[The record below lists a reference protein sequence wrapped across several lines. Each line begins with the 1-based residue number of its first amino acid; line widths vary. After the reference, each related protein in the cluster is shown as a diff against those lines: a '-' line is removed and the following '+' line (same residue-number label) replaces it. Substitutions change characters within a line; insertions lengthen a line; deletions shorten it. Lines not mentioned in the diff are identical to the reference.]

1 MSSPMPRGWTVFERL
16 HAEQE
21 IPWALAEGAYLR
33 PAIFE
38 QAASSLSVAVLGPSG
53 SGKTAL
59 RLLMEQQNNHWLC
72 VEWRPALPDQ
82 TLPPETLT
90 AYLLR
95 QALGACAAK
104 VLPFLGQ
111 EIQRIDKAEEWVQVT
126 LSDFLQTYLQAPRG
140 LLLSRLT
147 PAIGIEAKNQLERF
161 LNQPLAYRVFDP
173 SMPPSQ
179 TISYLA
185 EAIQALGLSGVWLMT
200 DGVEPWLDADAG
212 RLKLA
217 LGGMLSSLALF
228 EESGFIIKLFLPDS
242 LEPEVVA
249 SSGLTRRRI
258 ELLHLKWDHTVL
270 SEITEKRLA
279 LALGTESAAL
289 SEWFDT
295 SVLNPLLIQYGGLQ
309 PRGWLEQIQ
318 RLAQVI
324 LDQTS
329 PQPLSAA
336 EIDQIFWQ
344 RPPRLRL
351 DLVNRR
357 VYLGDG
363 EISGIQP
370 TAFQVLA
377 YLYQKRGAI
386 CSREELFYC
395 GYEGRER
402 PLTTGDT
409 GYQYP
414 KEYTG
419 ILDTIFW
426 RLRQAIEHDP
436 EHPIYLITERNKGMR
451 LNHVV

>member
-1 MSSPMPRGWTVFERL
+1 MSSPTHRGWAVFERL

-33 PAIFE
+33 PAIYD
-38 QAASSLSVAVLGPSG
+38 QAAGSQSVVVLGPSG
-53 SGKTAL
+53 AGKTAL
-59 RLLMEQQNNHWLC
+59 RLLLEHQNSNWLC
-72 VEWRPALPDQ
+72 EEWRPALPDQ
-82 TLPPETLT
+82 TLPTETLT

-104 VLPFLGQ
+104 VLPFLGHS
-111 EIQRIDKAEEWVQVT
+111 IQQIKKAEDWVQIT
-126 LSDFLQTYLQAPRG
+126 LSDFLQMYLQASRG

-147 PAIGIEAKNQLERF
+147 PTIGIEAKNQLEYF

-200 DGVEPWLDADAG
+200 DGMEPWLDADAE

-228 EESGFIIKLFLPDS
+228 EENGFIIKLFLPDS
-242 LEPEVVA
+242 LEPEVMA
-249 SSGLTRRRI
+249 SSGLTRRRL
-258 ELLHLKWDHTVL
+258 ELLHLKWDHVVL
-270 SEITEKRLA
+270 SEIAEKRLA
-279 LALGTESAAL
+279 IALGTKSAVL

-295 SVLNPLLIQYGGLQ
+295 SALSPLLIQYGGLQ

-324 LDQTS
+324 LDQSS
-329 PQPLSAA
+329 PQPLSAT
-336 EIDQIFWQ
+336 EITQVFWQ

-363 EISGIQP
+363 EVTGIQP

-386 CSREELFYC
+386 CSREELYYC
-395 GYEGRER
+395 GYEGREK
-402 PLTTGDT
+402 PLAKGET
-409 GYQYP
+409 GYLYP

-436 EHPIYLITERNKGMR
+436 DHPIYLITERNKGMR
-451 LNHVV
+451 LNHVA